1 MLRLSR
7 QVPSPPAHI
16 FCEQKKKTFLS
27 KYTSDKRGP
36 PVVRARLRQLRRPRP
51 RPRRREV
58 PHGRQR
64 PDVPRR
70 QPRGR
75 RRAVVVPHQ
84 RAVAGE
90 QDGAGDAALT
100 AVELSGE
107 CNKSIASKN
116 VEKAVFIRH
125 KKYTGILLK
134 KSAHVQYLLPA
145 AVGPQVY

>member
-1 MLRLSR
+1 M
-7 QVPSPPAHI
+7 I
-16 FCEQKKKTFLS
+16 FLKNKISS
-27 KYTSDKRGP
+27 KYTCDKRGP
-36 PVVRARLRQLRRPRP
+36 PVVRARLGQLRRPRP

-100 AVELSGE
+100 AVELLGE
-107 CNKSIASKN
+107 CNKSNSKRS
-116 VEKAVFIRH
+116 KKQFIISIPDIKVFSDFFIVH
-125 KKYTGILLK
+125 MCLFF
-134 KSAHVQYLLPA
+134 SLPVA
-145 AVGPQVY
+145 PCLY